1 MVFSLILGLAHSEPS
16 NRFFFPNPIILLNL
30 LNVKAYLISLPLRPR
45 LRLSI
50 YQIDLD
56 QSTAMDIIKAILPCF
71 PLESSSHRTIT
82 TAANPQIPNEKQII
96 YRQPSTL
103 HTDEKTALRVLS
115 VLQTTEKSPGPALSA
130 TIDSIVHEAGG
141 WKESIAK
148 YVLAKLEAVIKA
160 GEQMSP
166 IMKKAY
172 DWAYEEALKIIGF
185 GKEHP
190 VFYTV
195 VAIGVL
201 LFLAPYVLEVLGF
214 GTLEAIGFGLE
225 GPIEGRSS
233 PSSSSSP
240 CTLSLLLQMD

>member
-1 MVFSLILGLAHSEPS
+1 
-16 NRFFFPNPIILLNL
+16 
-30 LNVKAYLISLPLRPR
+30 
-45 LRLSI
+45 
-50 YQIDLD
+50 
-56 QSTAMDIIKAILPCF
+56 MDIIKAILPCF

-225 GPIEGRSS
+225 GPIEGLVARAFRGCGASQGLDFGFTIIIS
-233 PSSSSSP
+233 FDIDIDIDIDSRLSFSYKPIEVQ
-240 CTLSLLLQMD
+240 TLDGHHQKLIHIRDFFVA

>member
-1 MVFSLILGLAHSEPS
+1 
-16 NRFFFPNPIILLNL
+16 
-30 LNVKAYLISLPLRPR
+30 
-45 LRLSI
+45 
-50 YQIDLD
+50 
-56 QSTAMDIIKAILPCF
+56 MDIIKAILPCF
-71 PLESSSHRTIT
+71 PLESSSRTKST
-82 TAANPQIPNEKQII
+82 TTKDFQILSEKKVI
-96 YRQPSTL
+96 YHQPAIP
-103 HTDEKTALRVLS
+103 HTDEETALRVLS
-115 VLQTTEKSPGPALSA
+115 VLQTMEKPPGPALSA

-172 DWAYEEALKIIGF
+172 DWAYVEALKIVDF

-190 VFYTV
+190 VFCTV

-225 GPIEGRSS
+225 GPIEGRFFLSS
-233 PSSSSSP
+233 FPPYSFPSADE
-240 CTLSLLLQMD
+240 LAREIKKR